1 MLKKFTSLLF
11 ILTLFACSS
20 DDNSN
25 SSNSNSLTIKKI
37 TETLYEDGPEPYTYS
52 FDFNYENGVLKN
64 IQRENVKLEFIYE
77 GDNIVKSN
85 QYDGTTILE
94 SYTIIYEGN
103 NIKALLQDDNNEKSE
118 YVFQNDVLKSK
129 TYYFSNDGIDWDPNE
144 ITNYVFTNGN
154 VTEQRYSLLSGGV
167 NTSKTTY
174 TYDEKNNPMRNMN
187 KHLRYLLPL
196 YGFSLLNA
204 NNAMTQNFY
213 NTLESTTPSQES
225 RYEIVYN
232 SDNFP
237 IEIKRIMGTNNLRS
251 KTVIEYN

>member
-1 MLKKFTSLLF
+1 MLKKFIALLSF
-11 ILTLFACSS
+11 ALLFACSS
-20 DDNSN
+20 SDDNSTT
-25 SSNSNSLTIKKI
+25 SNTSTIKKI

-64 IQRENVKLEFIYE
+64 IQKENIKLEFIYE
-77 GDNIVKSN
+77 GDKIVKSN
-85 QYDGTTILE
+85 QYSGTTLLE
-94 SYTIIYEGN
+94 SYTISYEGN
-103 NIKALLQDDNNEKSE
+103 NIKTFLQDDNNEKTE
-118 YVFQNDVLKSK
+118 YVFQNDILKSK

-144 ITNYVFTNGN
+144 ITNYIFTNGN
-154 VTEQRYSLLSGGV
+154 VTEQRYSLLSGGM
-167 NTSKTTY
+167 NTSKITY
-174 TYDEKNNPMRNMN
+174 TYDGKNNPMRTMN

-204 NNAMTQNFY
+204 NNALTQNFY
-213 NTLESTTPSQES
+213 DNLESTTPSQES

-251 KTVIEYN
+251 RTVIEYN

>member
-1 MLKKFTSLLF
+1 MLKKFTALF
-11 ILTLFACSS
+11 SFALLFACSS

-25 SSNSNSLTIKKI
+25 VANSNPSTIKKI

-64 IQRENVKLEFIYE
+64 IQRENTILEFIYE
-77 GDNIVKSN
+77 GDKIVKSN
-85 QYDGTTILE
+85 QYSGATLLE
-94 SYTIIYEGN
+94 SYTISYEGN
-103 NIKALLQDDNNEKSE
+103 NIRTFLQDDNNEKTE

-129 TYYFSNDGIDWDPNE
+129 TYYFSNDGIDWNPYEVD
-144 ITNYVFTNGN
+144 NYVFTNGN
-154 VTEQRYSLLSGGV
+154 MMEHRNLLSGSGT

-174 TYDEKNNPMRNMN
+174 AYDQKNNPMRNMN
-187 KHLRYLLPL
+187 KHLRHLLPF

-204 NNAMTQNFY
+204 NNAMTENFY

-237 IEIKRIMGTNNLRS
+237 IEIKRIMGTDNLRS